1 MKFWKYKNGPCT
13 AQLRSELSKIYD
25 LEEKNIFLLENGRT
39 ALYLFL
45 KNLNLEQ
52 GSNVAIQGFTCNAV
66 VNPILWVGLN
76 PKYIDI
82 DEKTFNMSFESF
94 YQRIDDKTKVV
105 VLQHTFGNPVFKTK
119 KEFEDFVNEMHEKG
133 ILVFEDCAH
142 ALGGEVE
149 GKKLGTFGD
158 ASLLS
163 FGIEKVLSTRVG
175 GALILNNSKFLEE
188 IQEEYSRIKKVGF
201 LDTFLWLLNPF
212 FWRIL
217 RNSKSKMKYAR
228 SLRKM
233 GLLNMGFHDLE
244 LLGIKPKHYPRKI
257 SDALSCF
264 VLEEVRDLEGNL
276 SHRKGVSES
285 YGATLPVE
293 QGEGAEIPFVRFPIA
308 CETKSQKEGLEKFLE
323 KLGVNV
329 GNWYEPVIYPKYTN
343 QRAMMYQ
350 EGMCKN
356 AENLS
361 QRILNLPTGKNMD
374 IDSAK
379 KISEEIISFF
389 EKYEN

>member
-1 MKFWKYKNGPCT
+1 LKFWKYKNGPCT

-52 GSNVAIQGFTCNAV
+52 GSNVATQGFTCNAV
-66 VNPILWVGLN
+66 VNPILWVGLS

-94 YQRIDDKTKVV
+94 YERIDDKTKVV

-119 KEFEDFVNEMHEKG
+119 KEFEDFVDEMHEKG

-188 IQEEYSRIKKVGF
+188 IQEEYAVIKKVGF

-217 RNSKSKMKYAR
+217 RNSKGKMKYAR
-228 SLRKM
+228 ILRKM

-264 VLEEVRDLEGNL
+264 VLEEVRDLEENL
-276 SHRKGVSES
+276 SHRKGVSGF
-285 YGATLPVE
+285 YGAALPVE
-293 QGEGAEIPFVRFPIA
+293 QRGGAEIPFVRLPMA
-308 CETKSQKEGLEKFLE
+308 CETKSQKKVLEKFLE
-323 KLGVNV
+323 ELGVNV

-343 QRAMMYQ
+343 KRAMMYQ
-350 EGMCKN
+350 ERMCKN

-374 IDSAK
+374 VDSAK
-379 KISEEIISFF
+379 KISDEIISFF